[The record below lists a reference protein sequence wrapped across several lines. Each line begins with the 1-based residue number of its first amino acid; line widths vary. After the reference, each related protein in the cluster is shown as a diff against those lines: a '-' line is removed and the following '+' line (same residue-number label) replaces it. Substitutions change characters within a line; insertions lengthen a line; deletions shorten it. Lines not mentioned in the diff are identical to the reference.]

1 MISATDAVS
10 SVLDSAFG
18 YGDLQPAEAPRAP
31 VSRHTAAAIPR
42 HSASARL
49 DVVDPARALLTRRDR
64 ETAAV
69 GSTSYG
75 PALRGM
81 GAIVHSDGR
90 YEMMA
95 PLGIT
100 AAPTGEGAIPRS
112 APEELGVASGFVST
126 GGLAGTQKTA
136 AAMRGVGAASS
147 AGREGLA
154 VYHADP
160 VGFIQ
165 RAVDLGAPVTRVAL
179 PPDSKLTASEALHQ
193 LDGGEGGRQL
203 RAALARLQLEERA
216 ASKSTTALAEGRE
229 RPAEADLRLRQ
240 DLLTTE
246 DNARPT
252 LHPATWGSGKV
263 DATTYAHP
271 WPLMGNGTLAPSHPA
286 VRTFAAAGV
295 AARDRNRLR

>member
-1 MISATDAVS
+1 MR
-10 SVLDSAFG
+10 G
-18 YGDLQPAEAPRAP
+18 GG
-31 VSRHTAAAIPR
+31 
-42 HSASARL
+42 AS
-49 DVVDPARALLTRRDR
+49 
-64 ETAAV
+64 
-69 GSTSYG
+69 
-75 PALRGM
+75 
-81 GAIVHSDGR
+81 
-90 YEMMA
+90 
-95 PLGIT
+95 
-100 AAPTGEGAIPRS
+100 
-112 APEELGVASGFVST
+112 ST
-126 GGLAGTQKTA
+126 G
-136 AAMRGVGAASS
+136 RS
-147 AGREGLA
+147 EGLA

-193 LDGGEGGRQL
+193 LEGGEGGRQL

-216 ASKSTTALAEGRE
+216 ASTSTAALAEGRE

-271 WPLMGNGTLAPSHPA
+271 WPLMGNGALAPSHPA
-286 VRTFAAAGV
+286 VRSFAAAGV
-295 AARDRNRLR
+295 AARDRNRLRCVQVGIAADAT